1 MDCIFTSNSFYL
13 SSLYNR
19 YLLTKGTLYHKGL
32 SYLIQSIIKSEYI
45 LCSTLCLGDVLYFRI
60 SIKGLILKGAR
71 PLNMRGRLPLIVSHS
86 TLYNVK
92 KKFFLPSYCFL
103 QVRTPALPWGAS
115 SPMLIFKLIK
125 HKRLQEK

>member
-92 KKFFLPSYCFL
+92 KKFFFALLLFL
-103 QVRTPALPWGAS
+103 ASTHPRLALGC
-115 SPMLIFKLIK
+115 IIGYVNI
-125 HKRLQEK
+125 